1 MQRSLSVLVLAAI
14 AALGPD
20 AHAGKFADGVRRI
33 LRRTPRPQRDLSVE
47 LKTAQELAREAGAL
61 VMRYRGKV
69 ETEYKDGD
77 EPVTKA
83 DRESSALIV
92 GALQKRFPGDLIIT
106 EENKSNWNH
115 LRFARRVWFV
125 DPIDGTKDYI
135 KGEDGFSVMIGLVD
149 KPRLIGAGKPVLGV
163 VYQPSLDRM
172 YYASPQVG
180 ARVLEGGEGQPLR
193 PSATTEL
200 SRLRLLLSG
209 SNPDPKSA
217 KVQAQLGITETQK
230 MGSVGVKL
238 GVISGGGADITFK
251 PTAHNKPW
259 DNAAPHAILE
269 AAGGHFT
276 KMDGSPLNYNK
287 MIDTGGML
295 ATNGA
300 AHELVLRHLEAAR

>member
-1 MQRSLSVLVLAAI
+1 VRHLGLVLALAV
-14 AALGPD
+14 AASAAPE
-20 AHAGKFADGVRRI
+20 AHAGKLG
-33 LRRTPRPQRDLSVE
+33 DLGAE
-47 LKTAQELAREAGAL
+47 LKTAQTLAREAGAL

-69 ETEYKDGD
+69 KTEYKDGD

-83 DRESSALIV
+83 DRESSAFIV
-92 GALQKRFPGDLIIT
+92 SALRKRFPKDLVIT
-106 EENKSNWNH
+106 EENKGNWWK

-125 DPIDGTKDYI
+125 DPIDGTKDYL
-135 KGEDGFSVMIGLVD
+135 KGEDGFSVMIGLVE
-149 KPRLIGAGKPVLGV
+149 KPRLIGTGKPVMGV

-180 ARVLEGGEGQPLR
+180 ARVLDGIVDVPLR
-193 PSATTEL
+193 PSATTEP

-217 KVQAQLGITETQK
+217 EVQSELGITETQK

-238 GVISGGGADITFK
+238 GVIGRGWADITFK

-259 DNAAPHAILE
+259 DIAAPQAILE
-269 AAGGHFT
+269 AAGGRFT
-276 KMDGSPLNYNK
+276 KMDGSPFNYNK
-287 MIDTGGML
+287 MNDSGGLL

-300 AHELVLRHLEAAR
+300 AHERVLRHLEQR